1 MGRSSSK
8 KPLIQGQT
16 RLSSRLF
23 ASSGR
28 SLPLSCSPLTFLTRT
43 SKMAGSA
50 SFRSRLGLLFCTA
63 LLVNLSTATCY
74 YPSGKETYDDVQCE
88 PGEKDSACC
97 GRGSICLDNGLCLS
111 QDQPF
116 GLSRGSCT
124 DRSFSSAKCP
134 TYCSRSHSPRSLL
147 VNG

>member
-1 MGRSSSK
+1 MPDKAELEALRFFWPES
-8 KPLIQGQT
+8 PT
-16 RLSSRLF
+16 
-23 ASSGR
+23 
-28 SLPLSCSPLTFLTRT
+28 SCSPLTFLTRT

-50 SFRSRLGLLFCTA
+50 SFQSRLGLLFCTA
-63 LLVNLSTATCY
+63 LLVSLSTATCY
-74 YPSGKETYDDVQCE
+74 YPSKEKTLNDVQCE
-88 PGEKDSACC
+88 PGAKDSACC

-124 DRSFSSAKCP
+124 DPDYISAKCP
-134 TYCSRSHSPRSLL
+134 TYCSRPPNHGSLL